1 MALISVSKAA
11 RLFDVSRPTLQKALR
26 EGVITGEKVKSGG
39 SESWQIDT
47 AELARVYSFRS
58 RGETNLSC
66 KGEDVEQPI
75 FMVKSSISSDFS
87 GELAKELE
95 DLKADI
101 DRIHAEHIETQK
113 ELAAA
118 QAVADER
125 KRLLD
130 DVMKLLPRPNE
141 PPAEPKRRG
150 FWARMRRG

>member
-1 MALISVSKAA
+1 MALISVSKAS

-47 AELARVYSFRS
+47 AELARVYSLRNSGESTLS
-58 RGETNLSC
+58 RKVEAA
-66 KGEDVEQPI
+66 EQPV
-75 FMVKSSISSDFS
+75 FMSKSSASSDLS
-87 GELAKELE
+87 GGLAKEVE

-101 DRIHAEHIETQK
+101 DRIRAEHIETQK

-130 DVMKLLPRPNE
+130 DVMKLLPRPDAS
-141 PPAEPKRRG
+141 PAKLEKRG
-150 FWARMRRG
+150 FWARMRGG